1 VVTNVLLLPTP
12 CFTRGLG
19 VSCRSRS
26 RYSRLPPLTLLE
38 NTLTGAPPGLTVI
51 ALMPSGTPTFTTL
64 VSVSER
70 KPLSFSGTPSK
81 VMPISF
87 MRKPR
92 TNRLVAE
99 ISRPSPSVAV

>member
-1 VVTNVLLLPTP
+1 MTSVLLLPTP
-12 CFTRGLG
+12 CFTRRLG
-19 VSCRSRS
+19 VSCSSRR

-51 ALMPSGTPTFTTL
+51 APMPSGTPTFTTL
-64 VSVSER
+64 VPVSER

>member
-1 VVTNVLLLPTP
+1 M
-12 CFTRGLG
+12 
-19 VSCRSRS
+19 SCRSRR

-51 ALMPSGTPTFTTL
+51 EPMPSGTPTLTTL
-64 VSVSER
+64 VPVSER

-99 ISRPSPSVAV
+99 MSRPRPSVAV